1 MLSLLRLGKENKMKI
16 EYDKEVDAIYIY
28 LQLKDSYKTIEIQE
42 GINIDLDEESR
53 LIGLEILDATKKYS
67 LSDIFNLSTH
77 NLILETETAIP
88 A

>member
-1 MLSLLRLGKENKMKI
+1 MKI

-28 LQLKDSYKTIEIQE
+28 LQLKDSYKTNEIQE
-42 GINIDLDEESR
+42 GVNIDLDEEGR